1 MTRTESS
8 LRKLKSYSWK
18 TFPLDDKEWPL
29 KKESLTKTECSWFF
43 NSPEEPFD
51 RCVFQDLSENPIL
64 LRAPV
69 AQLDRATDSGLV
81 ISANSQLIQLFVG
94 RICWCAKTVQRASI
108 SPNTWLLSSLAVFW
122 RWLGWFFLK
131 KSYLVLFLVF
141 ACFSANLN
149 CAHNLSST
157 SVLACLPVLFK

>member
-1 MTRTESS
+1 MTRTGSTFE
-8 LRKLKSYSWK
+8 KLKPSSWK

-69 AQLDRATDSGLV
+69 AQLDRATDSGSVGRAFESLRV
-81 ISANSQLIQLFVG
+81 HQQLQQFKQNLILQVYFLWQFCDNLLPYHLKSSKNSQNEQYQH
-94 RICWCAKTVQRASI
+94 K
-108 SPNTWLLSSLAVFW
+108 
-122 RWLGWFFLK
+122 
-131 KSYLVLFLVF
+131 
-141 ACFSANLN
+141 
-149 CAHNLSST
+149 
-157 SVLACLPVLFK
+157 

>member
-1 MTRTESS
+1 MTRTGSTFG
-8 LRKLKSYSWK
+8 KLKPSTWK

-69 AQLDRATDSGLV
+69 AQLDRATDSG
-81 ISANSQLIQLFVG
+81 SVG
-94 RICWCAKTVQRASI
+94 RAFESLRVHQYLQWFQAFLGVPYKFYIHLICGINQTSSSTLVLQI
-108 SPNTWLLSSLAVFW
+108 SPPQQDPRINQIEWNQEPPH
-122 RWLGWFFLK
+122 RQLGK
-131 KSYLVLFLVF
+131 KS
-141 ACFSANLN
+141 N
-149 CAHNLSST
+149 HNITLI
-157 SVLACLPVLFK
+157 

>member
-8 LRKLKSYSWK
+8 LRKLKSSSWK

-69 AQLDRATDSGLV
+69 AQLDRATDSG
-81 ISANSQLIQLFVG
+81 SVG
-94 RICWCAKTVQRASI
+94 RAFESLRVHQYLQWFQAFLSIPYKFYIHIICVVNQT
-108 SPNTWLLSSLAVFW
+108 SS
-122 RWLGWFFLK
+122 
-131 KSYLVLFLVF
+131 STLVLQNSPPNKIQGLIKSNETR
-141 ACFSANLN
+141 CLR
-149 CAHNLSST
+149 T
-157 SVLACLPVLFK
+157 SN

>member
-69 AQLDRATDSGLV
+69 AQLDRATDSG
-81 ISANSQLIQLFVG
+81 SVG
-94 RICWCAKTVQRASI
+94 RAFESLRVHQNSLINSVTNSVTLFFYICVIYSENSDKN
-108 SPNTWLLSSLAVFW
+108 P
-122 RWLGWFFLK
+122 K
-131 KSYLVLFLVF
+131 KG
-141 ACFSANLN
+141 
-149 CAHNLSST
+149 
-157 SVLACLPVLFK
+157 